1 MGKKDAE
8 KAGGD
13 LRWQE
18 GTVNAAGGGEAL
30 SSQVRVPLPVL
41 PESPASY
48 AWTTEITRGGCLP

>member
-30 SSQVRVPLPVL
+30 SSQVRVPRPVL